1 MATGGTMMTTQHNNG
16 DGRHDD
22 GIVRHDDAAQHD
34 EDTLTTTN
42 GMMMGDRKLASVILV
57 ASET

>member
-1 MATGGTMMTTQHNNG
+1 MMTTRHSNG
-16 DGRHDD
+16 DRRHNDSA
-22 GIVRHDDAAQHD
+22 VRHDDAAQHD
-34 EDTLTTTN
+34 ENTLTMTN